1 MAQRRPVI
9 HARDHGPGGA
19 DPAFHGWESLEGGG
33 AAVPKQRVLLAVFD
47 GAGGPVGAGMRGD
60 VSVPFA
66 STITSW
72 VLLADQ
78 PGSLVVDIWKDAY
91 ASYPPTTADTITGS
105 TPPTLSAA
113 DHAESSTLTGWATAI
128 AAGDTL
134 RFNVTSAAAVRRATL
149 ALTLEA

>member
-91 ASYPPTTADTITGS
+91 ANYPPR
-105 TPPTLSAA
+105 PPTRSPARHRRRSAQQ
-113 DHAESSTLTGWATAI
+113 TTP
-128 AAGDTL
+128 
-134 RFNVTSAAAVRRATL
+134 RAPP
-149 ALTLEA
+149 